1 MVFFQALFNPKSM
14 LTHTAGVTT
23 MLRFLPGPVRG
34 AVALMLY
41 TVNTIG
47 CFVTMTPFIL
57 LKVVVFHEATRNY
70 LTVILMRLGT
80 AWITLNSMIL
90 RITQN
95 MAITVAFEE
104 GEGFENLST
113 RASYLVISNHQSW
126 ADILILQHVFNRRIP
141 FLKFFLKR
149 GLIRVPLLGIAWWAL
164 DFPFM
169 MRYSKE
175 YLEKHPEQ
183 KGKDIETTRRYCRK
197 FKHSPISVINFLE
210 GTRFEPEKHEKQ
222 QSPFHN
228 LLRPRAGGIGIVL
241 SGMGEQLTKIID
253 VTIVYPDNDPPIP
266 FWIFLKGKI
275 PAAVVHIR
283 TRPIPSRFAGKN
295 YDTDDVF
302 KKDFQDW
309 INGIWEE
316 KDEQIAAIRKQWKDA
331 EKP

>member
-1 MVFFQALFNPKSM
+1 
-14 LTHTAGVTT
+14 

-34 AVALMLY
+34 AVALLLY
-41 TVNTIG
+41 IINTIG

-57 LKVVVFHEATRNY
+57 LKITVFHEATRNY

-80 AWITLNSMIL
+80 AWITLNSIIL

-95 MAITVAFEE
+95 MTITVSFKE
-104 GEGFENLST
+104 GEGFINLST
-113 RASYLVISNHQSW
+113 RESYLVISNHQSW

-183 KGKDIETTRRYCRK
+183 KGKDIETTRRYCQK
-197 FKHSPISVINFLE
+197 FKYSPISVINFLE
-210 GTRFEPEKHEKQ
+210 GTRFEPKKHEKQ
-222 QSPFHN
+222 QSPFRH

-253 VTIVYPDNDPPIP
+253 VTIVYPENNPPVP
-266 FWIFLKGKI
+266 FWAFLKGKI
-275 PAAVVHIR
+275 PDAVVHVR

-295 YDTDDVF
+295 YETDDVF
-302 KKDFQDW
+302 KRDFQDW

-316 KDEQIAAIRKQWKDA
+316 KDEQIETIRKHWKGA

>member
-1 MVFFQALFNPKSM
+1 
-14 LTHTAGVTT
+14 
-23 MLRFLPGPVRG
+23 MLRFLPGTVRG
-34 AVALMLY
+34 AVALLLY
-41 TVNTIG
+41 SVNTIG

-57 LKVVVFHEATRNY
+57 LKAVVFHEATRNY

-90 RITQN
+90 RITQD
-95 MAITVAFEE
+95 MTITVEFEE
-104 GEGFENLST
+104 GEAFENLSL
-113 RASYLVISNHQSW
+113 RKSYLVISNHQSW
-126 ADILILQHVFNRRIP
+126 ADILILQHVFNHRIP

-149 GLIRVPLLGIAWWAL
+149 ELIWVPLLGVAWWAL

-175 YLEKHPEQ
+175 YLEKYPEQ
-183 KGKDIETTRRYCRK
+183 KGKDIETTRRYCQK

-222 QSPFHN
+222 QSPFRH

-253 VTIVYPDNDPPIP
+253 VTIVYPENDPPIP
-266 FWIFLKGKI
+266 FRDFLKGKV
-275 PAAVVHIR
+275 PAVIVHIR
-283 TRPIPSRFAGKN
+283 TLPIPARFAGKN
-295 YDTDDVF
+295 YETDEVF

-309 INGIWEE
+309 INGIWKE
-316 KDEQIAAIRKQWKDA
+316 KDDQIAAIRSRREGGKK
-331 EKP
+331 K

>member
-1 MVFFQALFNPKSM
+1 
-14 LTHTAGVTT
+14 

-34 AVALMLY
+34 AVALLLY
-41 TVNTIG
+41 SANTIG

-57 LKVVVFHEATRNY
+57 LKVIVFHETTRNY

-95 MAITVAFEE
+95 MTITVEFED
-104 GEGFENLST
+104 GEGFDNLST
-113 RASYLVISNHQSW
+113 GKSYLVLSNHQSW
-126 ADILILQHVFNRRIP
+126 ADILLLQHVFNRRIP

-149 GLIRVPLLGIAWWAL
+149 ELIWAPLLGIAWWAL

-183 KGKDIETTRRYCRK
+183 KGKDIETTRRYCQK

-210 GTRFEPEKHEKQ
+210 GTRFEPKKQ
-222 QSPFHN
+222 KLQASPFRQ

-253 VTIVYPDNDPPIP
+253 VTIVYPENDPPIP
-266 FWIFLKGKI
+266 FWDFLKGKI
-275 PAAVVHIR
+275 PAVVVHIR
-283 TRPIPSRFAGKN
+283 TLPVPSRFAGKN
-295 YDTDDVF
+295 YETDDTF

-309 INGIWEE
+309 INGIWKE
-316 KDEQIAAIRKQWKDA
+316 KDDQIAKIRDRWES
-331 EKP
+331 EKKR